1 MPLKSKPKL
10 PVTIKL
16 QSRCWFY
23 FGKKK
28 KRERKRKR
36 RRRRSLRRRTE
47 GGEKRGRKFS
57 NIWNQSVCKR
67 GGTGRDG
74 WGGKKEAEEEEKN
87 QMKIRTDTQEK
98 EECG

>member
-16 QSRCWFY
+16 QSCCWFY

-28 KRERKRKR
+28 KSERERERGGGVYVEEQKAGR
-36 RRRRSLRRRTE
+36 RGGGSL
-47 GGEKRGRKFS
+47 S

-74 WGGKKEAEEEEKN
+74 WGGKKEAEEEKN

>member
-28 KRERKRKR
+28 KSERERER
-36 RRRRSLRRRTE
+36 
-47 GGEKRGRKFS
+47 GGEGVYVEEQKEGR
-57 NIWNQSVCKR
+57 R
-67 GGTGRDG
+67 GGGSLATSGINLSAREEGLEETDG
-74 WGGKKEAEEEEKN
+74 EERKKQK
-87 QMKIRTDTQEK
+87 KKKRTR
-98 EECG
+98 

>member
-28 KRERKRKR
+28 KSERERER
-36 RRRRSLRRRTE
+36 
-47 GGEKRGRKFS
+47 GGEGVYVEEQKEGR
-57 NIWNQSVCKR
+57 R
-67 GGTGRDG
+67 GGGSLATSGINLSAREEG
-74 WGGKKEAEEEEKN
+74 LEESEGGKKEAEEEEKN